1 MAKRAKRI
9 EKGIESLKKEVEE
22 HFTKIERDI
31 QDGNVERGM
40 YHVKEIEKS
49 LLKALEIKLKILR
62 KKDDS
67 VVNYRKRLEKLRE
80 SIELN

>member
-9 EKGIESLKKEVEE
+9 EKGIESLKEVEE

-67 VVNYRKRLEKLRE
+67 VVNYRKRLEKLRG
-80 SIELN
+80 SIELD